1 MAIPLRSRFY
11 LKCILGALDP
21 KSTTS
26 LFYLECIL
34 EALDPANRKKVSRD
48 MHFVMGELGTANHTD
63 TPPPLHRASTGQLQ
77 LQTGTG
83 LPPAIGLTSTIR
95 HSIPKPPWHL
105 ALHREAHEFL
115 EAHEAQSALHHDEP
129 AEP

>member
-1 MAIPLRSRFY
+1 MAIPLSYRFY

-34 EALDPANRKKVSRD
+34 EALDPANRKEVSRD

-63 TPPPLHRASTGQLQ
+63 TTLPYIGPALASCNCRLARACPLRS
-77 LQTGTG
+77 
-83 LPPAIGLTSTIR
+83 
-95 HSIPKPPWHL
+95 
-105 ALHREAHEFL
+105 
-115 EAHEAQSALHHDEP
+115 D
-129 AEP
+129 